1 MFKDRYDNPV
11 ATSSNKAFD
20 AYVCGVDNMLAGND
34 GVEVAF
40 ELAIQEDPNFLQAHI
55 GLARQWQMQGNSGQM
70 KKALEPIPILSD
82 NLPSFEKSQASTMLL
97 LLSGKIPAAIKSIHE
112 HLREYPRDAVVAQT
126 CMGVFGLIGFSGQ
139 PGREAEQLAFTTSLA
154 SHYGDDWWFLGQHA
168 FAQLEVGQLAK
179 ADKSIEQALAAHPD
193 SAHNA
198 HIRSHLY
205 YENGESKAGLQ
216 YLEGWRRGFSR
227 GALMHCHI
235 AWHVALWALEQG
247 DEDKMWDVFDTDI
260 LPVNGDF
267 GPSLNVVTDAS
278 ALLFRAQLAGVD
290 IPEKRWLAVSEFAL
304 SHFPQPGMAFADV
317 HAAVAH
323 AFAGNTDAVTT
334 LISDARGPAGD
345 LVKLCAHAFA
355 AIAKEQWRDATN
367 YLAGILVDHARIG
380 GSRAQRD
387 LLQFALALVLLR
399 QGRGDEARLFLSI
412 HRPVAPA
419 TVVKG
424 LANSV
429 D

>member
-11 ATSSNKAFD
+11 VTSSNKAFD
-20 AYVCGVDNMLAGND
+20 AYISGVDSMLAGND
-34 GVEVAF
+34 GVEAAF
-40 ELAIQEDPNFLQAHI
+40 ELAIGEDPDFLQAHL
-55 GLARQWQMQGNSGQM
+55 GLARQWQMQGEPGQV
-70 KKALEPIPILSD
+70 KKVLEQMPGLSD
-82 NLPSFEKSQASTMLL
+82 HRPAFEKSQASTLLL

-154 SHYGDDWWFLGQHA
+154 SHYGDDGWFLGQHA

-179 ADKSIEQALAAHPD
+179 AEKSIEHAIASHPK

-205 YENGESKAGLQ
+205 YENGEGSAGLQ
-216 YLEGWRRGFSR
+216 YLEDWRRGFSR

-247 DEDKMWDVFDTDI
+247 DEDKMWDIFDADI
-260 LPVNGDF
+260 LPANNDC
-267 GPSLNVVTDAS
+267 GPSLNVLTDAV

-290 IPEKRWLAVSEFAL
+290 IPDSRWLAVSEFAL
-304 SHFPQPGMAFADV
+304 GHFPKPGMAFADV
-317 HAAVAH
+317 HAAAAH
-323 AFAGNTDAVTT
+323 AFAGNMDAIAT

-345 LVKLCAHAFA
+345 LVKLCAHAFD
-355 AIAKEQWRDATN
+355 AIAKEQWRDAAN

-387 LLQFALALVLLR
+387 LFQFALALVLLR

-412 HRPVAPA
+412 HRPAAPL

-424 LANSV
+424 LS
-429 D
+429 

>member
-11 ATSSNKAFD
+11 ATSSSKAFD
-20 AYVCGVDNMLAGND
+20 AYVSGVDNMLAGND
-34 GVEVAF
+34 GVEAAF
-40 ELAIQEDPNFLQAHI
+40 ELAIQEDPSFLQAYI
-55 GLARQWQMQGNSGQM
+55 GLAREWQMQGESGRVKEVLKQ
-70 KKALEPIPILSD
+70 APVFSD
-82 NLPSFEKSQASTMLL
+82 NPPSFENSQARTMLL

-112 HLREYPRDAVVAQT
+112 HLREYPRDAVVADT

-154 SHYGDDWWFLGQHA
+154 PHYGDDWWFLGQHA
-168 FAQLEVGQLAK
+168 FAQLEVGQLTK
-179 ADKSIEQALAAHPD
+179 AELSIEQALASYPQ

-205 YENGESKAGLQ
+205 YEQGEGNTGLQ
-216 YLEGWRRGFSR
+216 YLEGWRRGLSR

-247 DEDKMWDVFDTDI
+247 DEARMWDVFDTDI
-260 LPVNGDF
+260 LSVNDVC
-267 GPSLNVVTDAS
+267 GPSLNVLTDAA

-290 IPEKRWLAVSEFAL
+290 IPDNRWLAVSDFAL
-304 SHFPQPGMAFADV
+304 EHFPKPGLAFADV

-323 AFAGNTDAVTT
+323 AFAGNADAIAK
-334 LISDARGPAGD
+334 LISDARGPAAD
-345 LVKLCAHAFA
+345 VVKLCARAFD
-355 AIAKEQWRDATN
+355 AIAKEQWREATN

-412 HRPVAPA
+412 HRPTAPF

-424 LANSV
+424 LS
-429 D
+429 